1 MNDPLWGCKYVWAEP
16 GNSGDHEMW
25 NHEMRGFPVECGG
38 SNSDV
43 TAPGAVLHGKNLP
56 WRTWMEL
63 SKGLIELAIFCG
75 WHQRVAKQAR
85 QAALNSACWRRMRE
99 VRRASLT
106 CLAEVCFATKETFL
120 SCLYSLLASKY
131 QDKHGLC
138 LICTHY
144 IDEWFCN
151 IHMC

>member
-1 MNDPLWGCKYVWAEP
+1 
-16 GNSGDHEMW
+16 
-25 NHEMRGFPVECGG
+25 
-38 SNSDV
+38 
-43 TAPGAVLHGKNLP
+43 
-56 WRTWMEL
+56 MEL

-75 WHQRVAKQAR
+75 WHQRVANQAR
-85 QAALNSACWRRMRE
+85 QAALNSALKKDE
-99 VRRASLT
+99 GGGRASLT

-144 IDEWFCN
+144 IDE
-151 IHMC
+151 

>member
-1 MNDPLWGCKYVWAEP
+1 MTPP
-16 GNSGDHEMW
+16 FRHELMQKRIFVKSLRRMH
-25 NHEMRGFPVECGG
+25 N
-38 SNSDV
+38 
-43 TAPGAVLHGKNLP
+43 K
-56 WRTWMEL
+56 MEL

-85 QAALNSACWRRMRE
+85 QAALNSALKKDE
-99 VRRASLT
+99 GGRASLT

-138 LICTHY
+138 LICTH
-144 IDEWFCN
+144 
-151 IHMC
+151 

>member
-1 MNDPLWGCKYVWAEP
+1 MVGLPQEVTLARPWSCLDFEKYNVVAARIHW
-16 GNSGDHEMW
+16 W
-25 NHEMRGFPVECGG
+25 CGG
-38 SNSDV
+38 PWGSL
-43 TAPGAVLHGKNLP
+43 ACKNIL
-56 WRTWMEL
+56 WRPWMEL

-75 WHQRVAKQAR
+75 WHQRAAKQAR

-144 IDEWFCN
+144 KSSDFATFTCAKSQTWVDK
-151 IHMC
+151 